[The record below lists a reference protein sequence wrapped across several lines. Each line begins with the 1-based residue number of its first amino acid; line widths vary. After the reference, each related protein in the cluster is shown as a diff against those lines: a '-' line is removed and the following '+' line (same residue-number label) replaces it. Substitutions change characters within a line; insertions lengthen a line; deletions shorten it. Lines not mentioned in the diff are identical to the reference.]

1 MPDLNGYKFCKM
13 IKSDDQ
19 YKEILVYYLT
29 GASQSEL
36 VNKFF
41 ETKADG
47 YITKPFNLTDFHDI
61 FAYLKNHR
69 N

>member
-13 IKSDDQ
+13 TKSDDK
-19 YKEILVYYLT
+19 YKDILVYYLT
-29 GASQSEL
+29 GISQSEL

-47 YITKPFNLTDFHDI
+47 YITKPFDMADFKDI